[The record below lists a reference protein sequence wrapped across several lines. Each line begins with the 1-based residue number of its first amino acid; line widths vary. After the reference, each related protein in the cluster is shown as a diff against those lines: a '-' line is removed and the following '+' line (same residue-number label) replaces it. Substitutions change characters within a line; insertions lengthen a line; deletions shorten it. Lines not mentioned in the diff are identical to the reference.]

1 MPSRSKLSTSKVIIP
16 TLSCST
22 IPSPSV
28 VARFDVQT
36 SLTARLPRKTRCTQ
50 QEGGRGDRRRLIK
63 TATACVEND
72 TDGVASARSM
82 THISTLES
90 ESPDCAIPTD
100 SLEYY
105 FFRSRGT
112 RLSKGHAWPR
122 DALGRGTRLAEGRAW
137 PRAFGK
143 MSLVLLKTANFRG
156 TISRHAKNKTWPNQ
170 PAKSHAVDFGL

>member
-1 MPSRSKLSTSKVIIP
+1 MTYVEGSFADIIHKHTRTQTSSVGQSVPSRSKLSTSKVIIP

-82 THISTLES
+82 THISTVES

-122 DALGRGTRLAEGRAW
+122 DALGRGPLARCHLY
-137 PRAFGK
+137 F
-143 MSLVLLKTANFRG
+143 
-156 TISRHAKNKTWPNQ
+156 
-170 PAKSHAVDFGL
+170 